1 MRLEKDLVIRRSRPT
16 MISAKYRAREERR
29 RLMKISANK
38 LKRIEDPETSL
49 CRSVLI
55 NNAVRR
61 LQRENRDEKTR
72 NLNLPVV
79 SYLHGSSKENNIS
92 RNILID
98 VVDSNISPRKRLSDN
113 ERSENSKRQKSSDI
127 ALQEDVFSDFYILP
141 SSPRLLPHF
150 DNIAEAQTS
159 DYRPIEMFDN
169 RLGMETYNTNYNT
182 VYSTHNT
189 SLDNTVFTPLNN
201 SPRNNTVDLMEMNEI
216 DSERICGYAR
226 FTDSSKSLEEHLA
239 ELQTLDEQFDLAKF
253 ERNNNQSC
261 GRAFHDIQTF
271 HSLVPGLET

>member
-98 VVDSNISPRKRLSDN
+98 VVDSNISPRKR
-113 ERSENSKRQKSSDI
+113 
-127 ALQEDVFSDFYILP
+127 
-141 SSPRLLPHF
+141 
-150 DNIAEAQTS
+150 
-159 DYRPIEMFDN
+159 
-169 RLGMETYNTNYNT
+169 
-182 VYSTHNT
+182 
-189 SLDNTVFTPLNN
+189 
-201 SPRNNTVDLMEMNEI
+201 
-216 DSERICGYAR
+216 
-226 FTDSSKSLEEHLA
+226 
-239 ELQTLDEQFDLAKF
+239 
-253 ERNNNQSC
+253 
-261 GRAFHDIQTF
+261 
-271 HSLVPGLET
+271 